1 MPPLPSSRAEPAGR
15 DEPPGQPA
23 AGARRLAATIP
34 ATPASLV
41 RLRDEARD
49 FLAGL
54 GVDQAAAYAVDLV
67 LEELVSNTLR
77 HGGVDGARQEIEV
90 SLEVGPE
97 LVTLQLRDDAR
108 PFDPTLHP
116 APARPASLAEA
127 QIGGHGLPM
136 VRRSVRALR
145 YRRDGRHN
153 CVEAE
158 IARSVQ
164 PDGR

>member
-1 MPPLPSSRAEPAGR
+1 MPPSPSLRAEGAGMDSQPA
-15 DEPPGQPA
+15 QPA

-34 ATPASLV
+34 ATPAALV

-54 GVDQAAAYAVDLV
+54 GVDDAAVHAVDLV

-77 HGGVDGARQEIEV
+77 HGGVDGARQLIEV
-90 SLEVGPE
+90 ALEVGPA

-116 APARPASLAEA
+116 APPRPASLAEA
-127 QIGGHGLPM
+127 PIGGLGLPM

-153 CVEAE
+153 CIEA
-158 IARSVQ
+158 
-164 PDGR
+164 